1 MDAAWKYE
9 QNKKKIIKIGQKLT
23 EKDQIKYSIS
33 VKNW

>member
-23 EKDQIKYSIS
+23 EWDQFKYPIL